1 MKLLTKLIFEFAP
14 LVLFFAASAVWH
26 GDFIRPTAVL
36 VVTTG
41 ISLVLMW
48 YFFHQ
53 PALMAIINAATGV
66 LAGSATLISNEQA
79 YVMMK
84 PTIIGGVYAIILATG
99 LMLNRPLFR
108 TLLGKTLHLTD
119 EGWRVLTWLWFGYF
133 VFITVLNEY
142 VRTHYAFTEWA
153 YFKVLVLVP
162 LTVIYALPQIYLL
175 KRYRT
180 EDAEP
185 LFGSK
190 AIRGAGPSRP
200 DPVAARQP

>member
-1 MKLLTKLIFEFAP
+1 MKLFSKLSLEFAP
-14 LVLFFAASAVWH
+14 LVLFFVASAVWD

-36 VVTTG
+36 VVSTAV
-41 ISLVLMW
+41 SLAVMW

-53 PALMAIINAATGV
+53 PALMAIINAATGI
-66 LAGSATLISNEQA
+66 LAGSATLISHEKA

-84 PTIIGGVYAIILATG
+84 PTIIGGVYATILMIG
-99 LMLNRPLFR
+99 LLLNRPLFR

-133 VFITVLNEY
+133 VFISIMNEY
-142 VRTHYAFTEWA
+142 VRTHLGFTEWA
-153 YFKVLVLVP
+153 YFKVFVLVP
-162 LTVIYALPQIYLL
+162 LTVVYALPQIYLL

-200 DPVAARQP
+200 DPVAAHQP